1 MNKVELKPFTSLTS
15 LRSAHKKLLER
26 RAENGDTTEY
36 LAEISSFIQCGTLT
50 GTLLDT
56 RSDRWQA
63 QNLLDYWANE
73 LYQARHDAP
82 DTTLAEFNP
91 ASAPVIDEE
100 LCPYLGLK
108 TFGPNK
114 HLFFFGRELL
124 VATMVEKLK
133 YNRFLAIA
141 GPSGSG
147 KSSVALAGLIPQMQK
162 GALHGSR
169 QWRYYVPMIPG
180 ADPQANLARIINPEK
195 AADLDWVQETAE
207 RSQLDP
213 TYLANMIDLADERPA
228 VIVVDQFEEIFTFCY
243 DDDKRRAFI
252 NTLLELIQMPNKRH
266 TVIITMRTDLESNVV
281 QWPSLLAFYEKS
293 QVRMAAM
300 KSSELREVIEKP
312 AELVG
317 LKFEETLVD
326 QMIREVLGKPEA
338 LPLLQFTLLKLWEN
352 REHNRITIEAYRRLG
367 GGRQTLA
374 NTADAFY
381 EGLPPEDKVSVRRI
395 FLRIVR
401 PSVEMEITRDR
412 VLRSM
417 LYDIGLAHDW
427 VDRVLDQLIDGG
439 LLRLIDGTTPADD
452 MVGLAHES
460 LVRIWPRLAGWLE
473 EERVTQRRRL
483 RLATTAEQWQSWG
496 EDESALLRGLLLE
509 EALRYEDLNQVET
522 RFVDASV
529 SAAHRAEREREAAQ
543 QRQLEQAQALAEE
556 QRQRAE
562 ESARFVQRLSWLT
575 AALAVIFV
583 LAVVAA
589 LTAARNGGIA
599 EANAETAVENQIVA
613 EQLRVTAESSAAE
626 ARAAQNAALADAN
639 LRATAE
645 AEAQQQR
652 DAAEQNAIEANNARA
667 TAVASAAEAA
677 AAQAIAETNAQEA
690 EAQNRLATSREL
702 AAAAVD
708 QLNSEPQL
716 SLLLALEAVNKTYA
730 VNQTASAE
738 AEDALY
744 RALQA
749 SQLQFTL
756 SGHTDWVTDVAF
768 SPDGT
773 RLATA
778 SLDNTVKI
786 WDAQS
791 GQVLFT
797 LDDHS
802 RGVRTVAFSPDGAR
816 LATAGDDGF
825 IIIWNTE
832 TGTRLGVFK
841 DENGVIQGLAFSPD
855 NIHLAAAY
863 EDFTVR
869 IWNTIT
875 RRSLY
880 RLFGHEGPLT
890 DVAFSP
896 DGVYFA
902 TSAKDGRVIVWDM
915 ETGSPVY
922 PINPAGSEPVA
933 INAIA
938 FSPDGSRIVTGKE
951 DGTTQVWDYKT
962 GQLLLA
968 VFGHTS
974 RVLDVAYSLDG
985 ERLATA
991 GGDGTIKVWQADS
1004 GQILYS
1010 LSGHSSGVN
1019 AVTFSPDSQL
1029 IMTASQ
1035 DGTAKVWLAEP
1046 GLEVLIISGNNGP
1059 MQSIAFNDTGELV
1072 ATTSEDTTASV
1083 WDAAT
1088 GKLMMTFT
1096 DQNAPV
1102 TDVVFAPN
1110 GRFAITTS
1118 DDFNARIWD
1127 LTTGRLQLPLLTHRG
1142 PVNKVVYN
1150 FDGTL
1155 LATASGDGIARIWDM
1170 TTPQFRQRLDVGLAV
1185 TGVAFSPD
1193 SLFLAT
1199 AVEDGRVIV
1208 WDISTET
1215 PVLIL
1220 SGHEGPVNDV
1230 IYSPD
1235 GTRLITAGGDGTAKI
1250 WDAATGNVLRTF
1262 TGHNGPVLS
1271 VAVTPDGSR
1280 LATASVDRTA
1290 KIWNT
1295 ETGQALR
1302 TLLGH
1307 TSTVTGVAF
1316 SPDGLRLAT
1325 SSIDRTA
1332 RIIELTAIGELF
1344 ERGLTRMA
1352 RPLTSE
1358 ECAQYLRGDVCLT
1371 ANAAE

>member
-1 MNKVELKPFTSLTS
+1 MAELKPFTSLTS
-15 LRSAHKKLLER
+15 LRSAHRKLLER
-26 RAENGDTTEY
+26 RAEDGETTEY
-36 LAEISSFIQCGTLT
+36 LAEISSFIQRGSLT
-50 GTLLDT
+50 GALLDA

-73 LYQARHDAP
+73 LYHARHDSPETAL
-82 DTTLAEFNP
+82 TEFNP

-124 VATMVEKLK
+124 VDSMVEKLK

-147 KSSVALAGLIPQMQK
+147 KSSVALAGLIPQLQR

-169 QWRYYVPMIPG
+169 QWRYYVPMVPG

-195 AADLDWVQETAE
+195 AADSEWVQQTSE
-207 RSQLDP
+207 RSQHDP
-213 TYLANMIDLADERPA
+213 AYLANMIDSAGDRPA

-243 DDDKRRAFI
+243 DNDKRRAFI
-252 NTLLELIQMPNKRH
+252 NTLLELIQIPSKRH

-281 QWPSLLAFYEKS
+281 QWPSLLAYYEKS
-293 QVRMAAM
+293 QVRTTAM
-300 KSSELREVIEKP
+300 KSSELREAIEKP

-317 LKFEETLVD
+317 LKFEENLVD
-326 QMIREVLGKPEA
+326 ELIREVLGKPEA

-352 REHNRITIEAYRRLG
+352 RDHNRITTEAYRRLG
-367 GGRQTLA
+367 GGQQTLA

-381 EGLPPEDKVSVRRI
+381 ESLSAEDKISVRRI

-417 LYDIGLAHDW
+417 LYDIGLAHEW
-427 VDRVLDQLIDGG
+427 VNRILDQLIDGG

-483 RLATTAEQWQSWG
+483 RLATTAEQWQSSG
-496 EDESALLRGLLLE
+496 MDESALLRGLLLE
-509 EALRYEDLNQVET
+509 EALRYEDLNEVEV
-522 RFVDASV
+522 RFVEASV
-529 SAAHRAEREREAAQ
+529 TAAHWTEREREAAQ

-556 QRQRAE
+556 QRRRAE

-575 AALAVIFV
+575 AALAVVFV

-589 LTAARNGGIA
+589 LTAARNGAIA
-599 EANAETAVENQIVA
+599 EANAETAVNNQIVA
-613 EQLRVTAESSAAE
+613 EQLRGTAEASAAE

-645 AEAQQQR
+645 AEARQQR

-667 TAVASAAEAA
+667 TAVASAAEAE
-677 AAQAIAETNAQEA
+677 AAQSIAEANAQEA
-690 EAQNRLATSREL
+690 EAQSRLATSREL

-730 VNQTASAE
+730 VNQTVSAE

-768 SPDGT
+768 SPDGS
-773 RLATA
+773 RLATT
-778 SLDNTVKI
+778 SLDNTVRI

-791 GQVLFT
+791 GQVLLT
-797 LDDHS
+797 LADHS
-802 RGVRTVAFSPDGAR
+802 RGVETVAFSPDGAR

-825 IIIWNTE
+825 IIVWNAE
-832 TGTRLGVFK
+832 TGSRLGVFK
-841 DENGVIQGLAFSPD
+841 DDNGTIQSLAFSPD
-855 NIHLAAAY
+855 NVHLAAAY
-863 EDFTVR
+863 TDFTVR
-869 IWNTIT
+869 IWNTTT

-902 TSAKDGRVIVWDM
+902 TASRDGRVIVWDM
-915 ETGSPVY
+915 ETGAPVY
-922 PINPAGSEPVA
+922 PINPNDGEPVV
-933 INAIA
+933 INALA
-938 FSPDGSRIVTGKE
+938 FSPDGSRIVTANE
-951 DGTTQVWDYKT
+951 DGTAKVWDYKT
-962 GQLLLA
+962 GELLL
-968 VFGHTS
+968 VIFGHTS
-974 RVLDVAYSLDG
+974 RILDVAYSPDG
-985 ERLATA
+985 TWLITA
-991 GGDGTIKVWQADS
+991 GSEGTFKLWQADS
-1004 GQILYS
+1004 GQVIYS

-1019 AVTFSPDSQL
+1019 AITFSPNSQL
-1029 IMTASQ
+1029 IATASQ

-1046 GLEVLIISGNNGP
+1046 GLDVQIISSRNSP
-1059 MQSIAFNDTGELV
+1059 LQSVAFNSTGELMV
-1072 ATTSEDTTASV
+1072 AANGDTTASV
-1083 WDAAT
+1083 WDAVT
-1088 GKLMMTFT
+1088 GELKMTFT
-1096 DQNAPV
+1096 DQNARV
-1102 TDVVFAPN
+1102 TDAVFDPN
-1110 GRFAITTS
+1110 GRFVVTTS
-1118 DDFNARIWD
+1118 EDFNARVWD
-1127 LTTGRLQLPLLTHRG
+1127 LTTGQLQLPLLSHRG
-1142 PVNKVVYN
+1142 PVNDAVYN
-1150 FDGTL
+1150 ADGTL
-1155 LATASGDGIARIWDM
+1155 LATASSDGSARIWDM
-1170 TTPQFRQRLDVGLAV
+1170 ATNRFRQRFEVDVVV

-1193 SLFLAT
+1193 GLYLAT
-1199 AVEDGRVIV
+1199 AVTDGRVII
-1208 WDISTET
+1208 WDIGSET
-1215 PVLIL
+1215 PVVTLT
-1220 SGHEGPVNDV
+1220 GHTGPVNDV

-1250 WDAATGNVLRTF
+1250 WDAATGSVQRTL

-1271 VAVTPDGSR
+1271 VTVTPDGSR

-1316 SPDGLRLAT
+1316 SPDGRRLAT
-1325 SSIDRTA
+1325 ASLDRTS
-1332 RIIELTAIGELF
+1332 RIIELTPIGELF
-1344 ERGLTRMA
+1344 ERGLSRTA
-1352 RPLTSE
+1352 RPLTAE
-1358 ECAQYLRGDVCLT
+1358 ECAQYLRGAACLT
-1371 ANAAE
+1371 TAVNS

>member
-1 MNKVELKPFTSLTS
+1 MAERKPFTSLTS
-15 LRSAHKKLLER
+15 LRSAHRKLLER
-26 RAENGDTTEY
+26 RAEDGETTEY
-36 LAEISSFIQCGTLT
+36 LAEISSFIQRGTLT
-50 GTLLDT
+50 GALLDA

-73 LYQARHDAP
+73 LYHARHDAP
-82 DTTLAEFNP
+82 QTALTEFNP

-100 LCPYLGLK
+100 LCPYLGLR

-124 VATMVEKLK
+124 IDDMVEKLK

-147 KSSVALAGLIPQMQK
+147 KSSVALAGLIPQLQK

-169 QWRYYVPMIPG
+169 KWRYYAPMVPG

-195 AADLDWVQETAE
+195 AVDSEWVQQTSE
-207 RSQLDP
+207 RSQHDP
-213 TYLANMIDLADERPA
+213 AYLANMIDSAGDRPA

-243 DDDKRRAFI
+243 DNDKRRAFI
-252 NTLLELIQMPNKRH
+252 NTLLELIQIPSKRH

-281 QWPSLLAFYEKS
+281 QWPSLLAYYEKS
-293 QVRMAAM
+293 QVRTTAM
-300 KSSELREVIEKP
+300 KSSELREAIEKP

-317 LKFEETLVD
+317 LKFEENLVD
-326 QMIREVLGKPEA
+326 ELIREVLGKPEA

-352 REHNRITIEAYRRLG
+352 RDHNRITTEAYRRLG
-367 GGRQTLA
+367 GGKQTLA

-381 EGLPPEDKVSVRRI
+381 ESLSPEDKVSVRRI

-417 LYDIGLAHDW
+417 LYDIGLAHEW
-427 VDRVLDQLIDGG
+427 VNRILDQLIDSG

-483 RLATTAEQWQSWG
+483 RLATTAEQWQSSG
-496 EDESALLRGLLLE
+496 MDESALLRGLLLE
-509 EALRYEDLNQVET
+509 EALRYEDLNEVET
-522 RFVDASV
+522 RFVEASV
-529 SAAHRAEREREAAQ
+529 TAAHWAEREREATQ
-543 QRQLEQAQALAEE
+543 QRQLEQVQALAEE
-556 QRQRAE
+556 QRWRAE

-575 AALAVIFV
+575 AALAVVFV

-589 LTAARNGGIA
+589 LTAARNGAIA
-599 EANAETAVENQIVA
+599 EANAETAVNNQIVA
-613 EQLRVTAESSAAE
+613 EQLRVTAEASAAE
-626 ARAAQNAALADAN
+626 ARTAQSAALADAN

-645 AEAQQQR
+645 VEARQQR

-667 TAVASAAEAA
+667 TAVASAAEAE
-677 AAQAIAETNAQEA
+677 AAQSIAETNAQEA
-690 EAQNRLATSREL
+690 EAQSRLATSREL

-730 VNQTASAE
+730 VNQIVSAE

-768 SPDGT
+768 SPDGS
-773 RLATA
+773 RLATT
-778 SLDNTVKI
+778 SLDNTVRI

-791 GQVLFT
+791 GQVLLT
-797 LDDHS
+797 LADHS
-802 RGVRTVAFSPDGAR
+802 RGVETVAFSPDGAR

-825 IIIWNTE
+825 IIVWNAE
-832 TGTRLGVFK
+832 TGSRLGVFK
-841 DENGVIQGLAFSPD
+841 DDNGTIQSLAFSPD
-855 NIHLAAAY
+855 NVHLAAAY
-863 EDFTVR
+863 TDFTVR
-869 IWNTIT
+869 IWNTTT

-902 TSAKDGRVIVWDM
+902 TASRDGRVIVWDM
-915 ETGSPVY
+915 ETGAPVY
-922 PINPAGSEPVA
+922 PINPNDGEPVV
-933 INAIA
+933 INALA
-938 FSPDGSRIVTGKE
+938 FSPDGSRIVTANE
-951 DGTTQVWDYKT
+951 DGTAKVWDYKS
-962 GQLLLA
+962 GELLLA

-974 RVLDVAYSLDG
+974 RILDVAYSPDG
-985 ERLATA
+985 TRLITA
-991 GGDGTIKVWQADS
+991 GSEGTFKLWQADS
-1004 GQILYS
+1004 GQVIYS

-1019 AVTFSPDSQL
+1019 AITFSPNSQL
-1029 IMTASQ
+1029 IATASQ

-1046 GLEVLIISGNNGP
+1046 GLDVQIISSRNSP
-1059 MQSIAFNDTGELV
+1059 LQSVAFNNTGELV
-1072 ATTSEDTTASV
+1072 VTASDDTTASV
-1083 WDAAT
+1083 WDAVT
-1088 GKLMMTFT
+1088 GELKMTFT
-1096 DQNAPV
+1096 DQNARV
-1102 TDVVFAPN
+1102 TDAVFDPN
-1110 GRFAITTS
+1110 GRFVVTTS
-1118 DDFNARIWD
+1118 EDFNARVWD
-1127 LTTGRLQLPLLTHRG
+1127 LTTGQLQLPLLSHRG
-1142 PVNKVVYN
+1142 PVNDAVYN
-1150 FDGTL
+1150 ADGTL
-1155 LATASGDGIARIWDM
+1155 LATASSDGSARIWDM
-1170 TTPQFRQRLDVGLAV
+1170 ATNRFRQRLEVDVAV

-1193 SLFLAT
+1193 GLYLAT
-1199 AVEDGRVIV
+1199 AVTDGRVII
-1208 WDISTET
+1208 WDISSET
-1215 PVLIL
+1215 PVMTLT
-1220 SGHEGPVNDV
+1220 GHTGPVNDV

-1235 GTRLITAGGDGTAKI
+1235 GARLITAGGDGTAKI
-1250 WDAATGNVLRTF
+1250 WDAATGNVMRTL

-1271 VAVTPDGSR
+1271 VTITPDGSR

-1325 SSIDRTA
+1325 ASLDRTA
-1332 RIIELTAIGELF
+1332 RIIELTPIDELF
-1344 ERGLTRMA
+1344 ERGLSRTA
-1352 RPLTSE
+1352 RPLTAE
-1358 ECAQYLRGDVCLT
+1358 ECAQYLRGAACLT
-1371 ANAAE
+1371 TAVTP

>member
-1 MNKVELKPFTSLTS
+1 MAELKPFTSLTS
-15 LRSAHKKLLER
+15 LRSAHRKLLER
-26 RAENGDTTEY
+26 RAEDGEKTEY
-36 LAEISSFIQCGTLT
+36 LAEISSFIQRGTLT
-50 GTLLDT
+50 GSLLDA
-56 RSDRWQA
+56 RSERWQA

-73 LYQARHDAP
+73 LYHARLDAP
-82 DTTLAEFNP
+82 DTALAEYNP

-114 HLFFFGRELL
+114 HPFFFGRTQLIDS
-124 VATMVEKLK
+124 MVEKLK

-147 KSSVALAGLIPQMQK
+147 KSSVALAGLIPKLQK
-162 GALHGSR
+162 GALRGSR
-169 QWRYYVPMIPG
+169 RWRYFAPMVPG

-195 AADLDWVQETAE
+195 APDLTWVQQTAE
-207 RSQLDP
+207 HSYHDP
-213 TYLANMIDLADERPA
+213 AYLANLIDSADEQPA

-243 DDDKRRAFI
+243 DNDKRRAFI
-252 NTLLELIQMPNKRH
+252 NTLLELIQMPSRRH
-266 TVIITMRTDLESNVV
+266 TVIITMRTDLESNIV

-293 QVRMAAM
+293 QVRMMAM
-300 KSSELREVIEKP
+300 KSSELREVIERP

-317 LKFEETLVD
+317 LKFEENLVD
-326 QMIREVLGKPEA
+326 ELIREVLGKPEA

-352 REHNRITIEAYRRLG
+352 RDRNRITIEAYRRLG

-381 EGLPPEDKVSVRRI
+381 ESLPPEDKVSVRRI

-417 LYDIGLAHDW
+417 LYEIGLARDW
-427 VDRVLDQLIDGG
+427 VDRILDQLIDGG

-483 RLATTAEQWQSWG
+483 RLATTAEQWQSSG
-496 EDESALLRGLLLE
+496 MDESALLRGLLLE
-509 EALRYEDLNQVET
+509 EALRYEDLNEVET
-522 RFVDASV
+522 LFVEASV
-529 SAAHRAEREREAAQ
+529 EAAYRAEREREAAQ
-543 QRQLEQAQALAEE
+543 RRQLEQAQALAEE
-556 QRQRAE
+556 QRRRAE
-562 ESARFVQRLSWLT
+562 ESARFAQRLSWLT

-589 LTAARNGGIA
+589 LTAARNGAIA
-599 EANAETAVENQIVA
+599 EANAETAVNNQIVA

-645 AEAQQQR
+645 AEARQQR

-677 AAQAIAETNAQEA
+677 EAQAIAEANALEA
-690 EAQNRLATSREL
+690 EAQSRLATSREL

-756 SGHTDWVTDVAF
+756 SGHTDSVTDVAF

-773 RLATA
+773 RLATT
-778 SLDNTVKI
+778 SMDNTVKV
-786 WDAQS
+786 WDTQT
-791 GQVLFT
+791 GQVLSTFA
-797 LDDHS
+797 DHS
-802 RGVRTVAFSPDGAR
+802 RGVQAVAFSPDGAR
-816 LATAGDDGF
+816 LATGGDDGF
-825 IIIWNTE
+825 IIVWNVE
-832 TGTRLGVFK
+832 SGSRLGVFK
-841 DENGVIQGLAFSPD
+841 DDNGAIQGLAFSPD
-855 NIHLAAAY
+855 NVHLAAAY
-863 EDFTVR
+863 DDFTVR
-869 IWNTIT
+869 IWNTTT

-902 TSAKDGRVIVWDM
+902 TSAEDGRIIVWDM

-922 PINPAGSEPVA
+922 PINPDEGEPVT

-938 FSPDGSRIVTGKE
+938 FSPDGSRIAAAND
-951 DGTTQVWDYKT
+951 DGTAKVWDYKT
-962 GQLLLA
+962 GELVLA
-968 VFGHTS
+968 VFGHTR
-974 RVLDVAYSLDG
+974 RVLDVAYTSDG
-985 ERLATA
+985 TRLATA
-991 GGDGTIKVWQADS
+991 GGDGTFKVWQADS
-1004 GQILYS
+1004 GRVLYS
-1010 LSGHSSGVN
+1010 LSGHSSSVN
-1019 AVTFSPDSQL
+1019 AITFSPNNQL
-1029 IMTASQ
+1029 IATASQ
-1035 DGTAKVWLAEP
+1035 DGTAKMWLTDP
-1046 GLEVLIISGNNGP
+1046 GLDVLIISGNNGP
-1059 MQSIAFNDTGELV
+1059 LQSIAFNDTGELV
-1072 ATTSEDTTASV
+1072 VTASEDTTARV
-1083 WDAAT
+1083 WDSTT
-1088 GKLMMTFT
+1088 GELRMTLT
-1096 DQNAPV
+1096 DQNATV
-1102 TDVVFAPN
+1102 TDAAFDPN
-1110 GRFAITTS
+1110 GRYVVTTS
-1118 DDFNARIWD
+1118 DDFNARVWD
-1127 LTTGRLQLPLLTHRG
+1127 LTTGQLRFPLLTHRG
-1142 PVNKVVYN
+1142 PVNAAVYN
-1150 FDGTL
+1150 SDGTL
-1155 LATASGDGIARIWDM
+1155 LATASSDGFARIWDVA
-1170 TTPQFRQRLDVGLAV
+1170 TNRFQKQFEVGVAV
-1185 TGVAFSPD
+1185 NGVAFSPD
-1193 SLFLAT
+1193 DAFLAT
-1199 AVEDGRVIV
+1199 AVEDGRVII
-1208 WDISTET
+1208 WDVEDET
-1215 PVLIL
+1215 PVLTL
-1220 SGHEGPVNDV
+1220 NGHEGPVNDV

-1235 GTRLITAGGDGTAKI
+1235 GSRLVTAGGDGTAKI
-1250 WDAATGNVLRTF
+1250 WDAASGSVLRTL

-1271 VAVTPDGSR
+1271 VAVSPDGSR

-1290 KIWNT
+1290 KLWNT

-1307 TSTVTGVAF
+1307 TLTVTGVAF
-1316 SPDGLRLAT
+1316 SPDGTRLAT
-1325 SSIDRTA
+1325 ASVDRTT

-1344 ERGLTRMA
+1344 ERGLSRVA
-1352 RPLTSE
+1352 RPLTAE
-1358 ECAQYLRGDVCLT
+1358 ECAQYLRGATCLT
-1371 ANAAE
+1371 TAVNP